1 MMKSAEPK
9 LGILLPTRGVILK
22 DSAHPDLSP
31 LFAMAEQV
39 EQAGLDSVWVG
50 DSLLSKPRLEPLATL
65 AAVAMRTSQV
75 RLGTAVLLAP
85 LRQPVQL
92 AQMAATVDVLS
103 GGRLVLGM
111 GVGGVFT
118 DEQKQEWLA
127 VGVPPQERGGR
138 MTELVQVC
146 QRLWREDEVT
156 FAGRYFQ
163 VEKAA
168 MLPRPV
174 QPGGVPVLLACHKAT
189 GSPAQ
194 YRRAGL
200 YADGVMG
207 ISDTPPQYGETL
219 ELVRGYAAEAGRDPD
234 SLQTAFYMTVNVN
247 TNREVAW
254 QEADDFIRRYYG
266 LNFWAERWGPFGPPE
281 AVAERILEYHAAGAQ
296 EVIVRFASLDPLA
309 QIHAF
314 LEQVVPL
321 VRKSATKRA
330 GMR

>member
-1 MMKSAEPK
+1 MKSVEPK
-9 LGILLPTRGVILK
+9 LGILLPTRGIILK
-22 DSAHPDLSP
+22 DSAYPDLSP
-31 LFAMAEQV
+31 LFAMADQA
-39 EQAGLDSVWVG
+39 EQARLDSVWVG

-65 AAVAMRTSQV
+65 AAVAMRTSRV

-85 LRQPVQL
+85 MRQPVQL

-146 QRLWREDEVT
+146 QRLWGEDEVT
-156 FAGRYFQ
+156 FAGRYFHL
-163 VEKAA
+163 EKAA

-174 QPGGVPVLLACHKAT
+174 QPGGVPLLLACHKAT
-189 GSPAQ
+189 GSPVQ

-207 ISDTPPQYGETL
+207 ISDTPSQYSETL
-219 ELVRGYAAEAGRDPD
+219 ELVRGYTAQAGRNPD

-247 TNREVAW
+247 ANREVAW

-281 AVAERILEYHAAGAQ
+281 AVAARILEYHAAGAQ
-296 EVIVRFASLDPLA
+296 EVIVRFASLNPLA
-309 QIHAF
+309 QINVF
-314 LEQVVPL
+314 LEEVLPL
-321 VRKSATKRA
+321 VRN
-330 GMR
+330 G